1 MMRRTG
7 TFLTVGLCLV
17 FAFSAWGVKAQTNLL
32 PNGDLED
39 MRPNFWMPAPPE
51 AGAYCE
57 WASDEVYAGDHSFKV
72 VKPAATSGGFGWMSV
87 NNADL
92 YWNDAK
98 AGRLYTMGFW
108 AKTEGVNTNPTTED
122 QMIGA
127 IFEFWAGGQLLGRQ
141 AIAVDQTV
149 ASKDWT
155 EYTAGLVIPE
165 GTDPDSVVV
174 LIGFGKDATGTV
186 WFDNVH
192 CGSDPWSMGIFGGG
206 AETPVGWLNWT
217 SSTEIGYANIDTTY
231 AHSGKYSALLRE
243 QDDNADEMVFY
254 SEPIPVKPNTW
265 YKISVWARW
274 DSVNTDEKYLP
285 AGVTPVRD
293 NNRLGLCFFFH
304 RSPLYTAWDL
314 TGGDQFLYFDQTADS
329 AGWTYY
335 SVIAKSPEDAAG
347 LSVRA
352 RFTSFPVGYC
362 WYDDFTIEEIEV
374 ADNILPNSDLETLEP
389 NFWMA
394 ATPEA
399 GAYCEWASDE
409 VYAGDHSF
417 KVVKPAATSEGF
429 GWMSVNNA
437 DLYWNDAK
445 AGRLYTMGFWAK
457 TEGVNTNPASED
469 DGIGAIFEFWAGG
482 QQLARQVILVD
493 QSTASTD
500 WKEYTA
506 GVVIPE
512 GADPDSVVVLLGMG
526 KNATGTVWFDN
537 VHCGSDPWSMGIF
550 NGNAET
556 PVGWLNWTSST
567 EIGYAN
573 LDTTYA
579 HSGKYSAL
587 LREQDDNADE
597 MVFYSEPVPVEPNK
611 WYKISVWARW
621 DSVNTDER
629 FLPSYITPVRDNDRL
644 GLCFFYHREPL
655 RTAWDLTGGDQFV
668 YFDQTADSAGW
679 TYYTVISHSPEDAAG
694 LSVRARFTSFPVGYC
709 WYDDFTIEPVTI
721 LITGVEEVT
730 GPEGTPVPTEFG
742 LKQNYPNPFNP
753 TTTIEFSVDKPGH
766 VRIDIFNLT
775 GQKVRTLV
783 EGYRLPGTYKITW
796 DGTDDFGRHLSS
808 GVYFV
813 RLSTVGHVMTRK
825 MVLAK

>member
-1 MMRRTG
+1 LLLVGGG
-7 TFLTVGLCLV
+7 TSL
-17 FAFSAWGVKAQTNLL
+17 AQTNLL

-39 MRPNFWMPAPPE
+39 LRPNFWMPAPSV
-51 AGAYCE
+51 GGVRCE
-57 WASDEVYAGDHSFKV
+57 WATDRVHQGDRSFKV
-72 VKPAATSGGFGWMSV
+72 VKPVATPSAYGWMSV

-108 AKTEGVNTNPTTED
+108 AKTEGVNTNPTGED
-122 QMIGA
+122 QLIGG

-141 AIAVDQTV
+141 VIAVDQTV

-165 GTDPDSVVV
+165 GPDPDSVVV
-174 LIGFGKDATGTV
+174 LLGMERNATGTV
-186 WFDNVH
+186 WFDDVY
-192 CGSDPWSMGIFGGG
+192 CGSEPWSMGIFGGD
-206 AETPVGWLNWT
+206 AETPVGWMNWT
-217 SSTEIGYANIDTTY
+217 SSTEIGYANVSTVY
-231 AHSGKYSALLRE
+231 AHSGQHSVLLRE

-254 SEPIPVKPNTW
+254 SEPVPVKPNAW

-274 DSVNTDEKYLP
+274 DSVNTDEKFLP

-293 NNRLGLCFFFH
+293 NDRLGLCFFFH
-304 RSPLYTAWDL
+304 RSPIRTEWNL

-335 SVIAKSPEDAAG
+335 SVIAKAPEDAAG

-362 WYDDFTIEEIEV
+362 WYDDFTIEEIQV
-374 ADNILPNSDLETLEP
+374 DPNILVNGDLEDLRP
-389 NFWMA
+389 NFWMPA
-394 ATPEA
+394 PSV
-399 GAYCEWASDE
+399 GGVRCEWATDR
-409 VYAGDHSF
+409 VHQGDRSF
-417 KVVKPAATSEGF
+417 KVVKPVATPSAY

-457 TEGVNTNPASED
+457 TEGVNTNPTGED
-469 DGIGAIFEFWAGG
+469 QLIGGIFEFWAGG
-482 QQLARQVILVD
+482 QLLGRQVIAVD
-493 QSTASTD
+493 QTVASKD
-500 WKEYTA
+500 WTEYTA
-506 GVVIPE
+506 GLVIPE
-512 GADPDSVVVLLGMG
+512 GPDPDSVVVLLGMER
-526 KNATGTVWFDN
+526 NATGTVWFDD
-537 VHCGSDPWSMGIF
+537 VYCGSEPWSMGIF
-550 NGNAET
+550 GGDAET
-556 PVGWLNWTSST
+556 PVGWMNWTSST

-573 LDTTYA
+573 VSTVYA
-579 HSGKYSAL
+579 HSGQHSVL

-597 MVFYSEPVPVEPNK
+597 MVFYSEPVPVKPNA

-621 DSVNTDER
+621 DSVNTDPR

-655 RTAWDLTGGDQFV
+655 YKAWDLTGGDQFV

-679 TYYTVISHSPEDAAG
+679 TYYTVISKSPEDAAG
-694 LSVRARFTSFPVGYC
+694 ISVRARFTSFPVGYC
-709 WYDDFTIEPVTI
+709 WYDDFAVEPVTI
-721 LITGVEEVT
+721 LVTGVEELT
-730 GPEGTPVPTEFG
+730 GPGGKPVPTEFG

-753 TTTIEFSVDKPGH
+753 STTIEFTVDQPGV

-775 GQKVRTLV
+775 GQKVRTLL
-783 EGYRLPGTYKITW
+783 EGYRTPGEYRVTW
-796 DGTDDFGRHLSS
+796 DGTDDLGRKLTS
-808 GVYFV
+808 GVYLV
-813 RLSTVGHVMTRK
+813 RLSTVGKVATKK
-825 MVLAK
+825 MVLTK